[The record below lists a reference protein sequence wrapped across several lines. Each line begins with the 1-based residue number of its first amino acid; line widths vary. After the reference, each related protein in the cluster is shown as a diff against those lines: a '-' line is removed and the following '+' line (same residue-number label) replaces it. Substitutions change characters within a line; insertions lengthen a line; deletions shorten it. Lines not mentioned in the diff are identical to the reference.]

1 VILAPIDL
9 GPSSRRVLYHAAGF
23 ARLLGEPLKVLHV
36 TPDVSPDAYQRVS
49 DFCRRHLPYE
59 VDLDDDGLVLRS
71 GRVSDAIQR
80 EARRQKT
87 VVVMGARGHG
97 GIARIIL
104 GSTSE
109 AVLRGATT
117 PVLLVPPADLDII
130 NLSDRAV
137 LTCGPVLAA
146 VDLDD
151 DCRRQLELASQLSWL
166 AGRPL
171 VLFTV
176 ARRNLTEHDAS
187 AQLRER
193 GRGLIPVK
201 PNSLIVRRGNVVQE
215 IARCAIAEG
224 AGLVVMGLRS
234 TPRCQP
240 GGIASGVLKTR
251 RAFVLAVPGC

>member
-49 DFCRRHLPYE
+49 DFCQLQLPYE
-59 VDLDDDGLVLRS
+59 ADLGDDGLVLRS

-80 EARRQKT
+80 EARKQET

-97 GIARIIL
+97 GLARIIL

-117 PVLLVPPADLDII
+117 PVLLVPPTDMDII
-130 NLSDRAV
+130 NLSDRAA
-137 LTCGPVLAA
+137 LTCGPVVAA
-146 VDLDD
+146 VDLDEA
-151 DCRRQLELASQLSWL
+151 CRRQIELAGHL
-166 AGRPL
+166 ALVAGQPL
-171 VLFTV
+171 VLMTV
-176 ARRNLTEHDAS
+176 ARRGLTEHDAA

-193 GRGLIPVK
+193 GRGLAPAKLV
-201 PNSLIVRRGNVVQE
+201 VRRGNIATE
-215 IARCAIAEG
+215 IARCAAAEG

-240 GGIASGVLKTR
+240 GGIASAVLKTK